1 LVIKTHERGEE
12 KIREIIFSGKK
23 IERNPFTHLCV
34 THGVCS
40 GKRINTVSARSAER
54 V

>member
-1 LVIKTHERGEE
+1 VQLGRKNKINIFFGEKNRDTE
-12 KIREIIFSGKK
+12 G
-23 IERNPFTHLCV
+23 NPFTHLCV

-40 GKRINTVSARSAER
+40 GKRLNTVSARSAEC